1 MKADYEAINSE
12 LDKVH
17 WDTLLCEESVDDN
30 WKSFK
35 SIVSAISSKYTPK
48 VTKKCIYNKPRW
60 WSTQISKAVKEK
72 QHLFLQYRFTRS
84 EADYA
89 SYALKRNQVKSLI
102 TSAKVQHDKLLI
114 QNLTSNP
121 KALYGYVRDK
131 SKVKT
136 SIGQLQKPDGL
147 LTDGENEAVGVLNN
161 FFQSVF
167 TREDPF
173 SVPKFSPR
181 VGCTLNDIYF
191 TETEVYNKLS
201 SLNPNKASGPDC
213 VHPQL
218 LKNCASSLAHI
229 VYSVFE

>member
-1 MKADYEAINSE
+1 M
-12 LDKVH
+12 
-17 WDTLLCEESVDDN
+17 
-30 WKSFK
+30 
-35 SIVSAISSKYTPK
+35 
-48 VTKKCIYNKPRW
+48 
-60 WSTQISKAVKEK
+60 
-72 QHLFLQYRFTRS
+72 FLQYRFTRS

-136 SIGQLQKPDGL
+136 SIGQLEKPDGL

-191 TETEVYNKLS
+191 TETKVYNKLS
-201 SLNPNKASGPDC
+201 SLNPNKAPGPDC

-218 LKNCASSLAHI
+218 LKNCASSLAHPLFLLYTRSLNSGKI
-229 VYSVFE
+229 PEEWKRANIMPIFKNGSKTKAKNYISIPGKPYFKEKKEEYMVVKPQEW